1 MNLKQFCYQ
10 SSYGV
15 MRGLAQEL
23 NIVPGRHY
31 RPSGNNAARVN
42 TLKLAGVNP
51 HYLAKITGMQNE
63 LTMFAGLDDKHKVR
77 IGWQGS
83 NILIE
88 IPKPPPL
95 WKQVT
100 IEAMTRCRLIKR
112 GPIATI
118 GLGLQDE
125 PKRINFDVAVDPH
138 IMISGQTGSGK
149 TVSQKLIAWNLIKN
163 MSQDEAKILIF
174 DVATSGFEWDDFNNV
189 ASLAHPVVTDTATA
203 DKILTW
209 ASLEI
214 GQRGMSKRTT
224 PKIFFIVDE
233 LKALIEDSKVA
244 GKLLDK
250 IAGEGRKFGMHLILA
265 TQYPQINLMKGLSAL
280 KRNTNTRLCG
290 RVDNAESS
298 SNALGIPR
306 AGAEHLQG
314 YGDFLLKNIDGL
326 SRLTVAHIQKSHIEA
341 LPRVENV
348 PRINFPHMDAVN
360 SGPPVTRQPEPLE
373 PEQVAVAL
381 FEPMSINK
389 LQKRLGVGGSRATRV
404 KRFADGIRQ
413 WAKDSGSKSQTYN
426 FLSNDW
432 TEV

>member
-23 NIVPGRHY
+23 GIKPHKHY

-51 HYLAKITGMQNE
+51 HYLSKITGMQNE

-77 IGWQGS
+77 IGWQSS

-100 IEAMTRCRLIKR
+100 IEAMQQCRLIKR

-125 PKRINFDVAVDPH
+125 PKRIDFDEASMAHVF
-138 IMISGQTGSGK
+138 ITGQTRSGK
-149 TVSQKLIAWNLIKN
+149 TNTQRLVAWNLACNTIP
-163 MSQDEAKILIF
+163 DEAQMIIF
-174 DVATSGFEWDDFNNV
+174 DVAKKGFNWDDFGNV
-189 ASLAHPVVTDTATA
+189 ANLAHPIITEIDKA
-203 DKILTW
+203 DRVLTW
-209 ASLEI
+209 LSQEI
-214 GQRGMSKRTT
+214 DRRGSEKRVT
-224 PKIFFIVDE
+224 PKVFVLVDE
-233 LKALIEDSKVA
+233 LKALVDDSKVA
-244 GKLLDK
+244 SDYLAR
-250 IAGEGRKFGMHLILA
+250 IASVGGEFGLHLILS
-265 TQYPQINLMKGLSAL
+265 TQYPQIGMLGSAEL
-280 KRNTNTRLCG
+280 KRNVTTRLCG
-290 RVDNAESS
+290 KVDDAGSAA
-298 SNALGIPR
+298 NALGI
-306 AGAEHLQG
+306 AGSGAETLQG
-314 YGDFLLKNIDGL
+314 YGDFLLRDFDGL
-326 SRLTVAHIQKSHIEA
+326 SRLTVAKIEESHIAKLERVDSVA
-341 LPRVENV
+341 KLDLP
-348 PRINFPHMDAVN
+348 HLDGVN
-360 SGPPVTRQPEPLE
+360 GGPPATRPPEPLE

-389 LQKRLGVGGSRATRV
+389 LQKCLGIGGSRATRV
-404 KRFADGIRQ
+404 KRFADGIRN
-413 WAKDSGSKSQTYN
+413 WAKDNGNKSQTYN
-426 FLSNDW
+426 FLDSNW